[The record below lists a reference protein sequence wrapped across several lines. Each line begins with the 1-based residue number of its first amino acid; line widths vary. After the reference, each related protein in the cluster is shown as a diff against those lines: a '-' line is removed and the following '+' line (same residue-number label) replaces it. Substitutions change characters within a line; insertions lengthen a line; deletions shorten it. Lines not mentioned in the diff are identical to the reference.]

1 MSKAIRE
8 KISYYNLS
16 RIHAKA
22 PKADFYL
29 IIGQRGNGKTVGVLS
44 YFLNKYKENKKR
56 FCYIRRWDE
65 DIKPYRAELL
75 FTGYLNHVVESLF
88 GAGFH
93 IIYYR
98 HKYYLCNDDNEKI
111 DVIGY
116 ALSLSSVAHT
126 KSVSYERVGYI
137 LYDEFIQMSGE
148 RSLPDELSKFDNT
161 LSTIIRGDNAKEG
174 VKIYMCANT
183 VSKFSPY
190 FIRFGIEIN
199 KVNQGDIITREFPID
214 EDEKQVL
221 TIAFE
226 YCAFNPE
233 VSKTINK
240 YTDSDM
246 IKKGLWE
253 IKKVDSI
260 PAAPNSIIKEQLIF
274 TIFEDQANV
283 IVGCFLRREKWATLE
298 VDPDIL
304 ISKPVYH
311 YREFLVLRTIERKSN
326 YFHLSIEKSLSNHNY
341 NDLNLML
348 QDIKEGCDIDF
359 SRQLYSGRV
368 FCDNMFTADYF
379 YNSWVKFSRV
389 SARDLL

>member
-1 MSKAIRE
+1 MSKRIQE
-8 KISYYNLS
+8 KIKYYNLT
-16 RIHAKA
+16 RLHNKA
-22 PKADFYL
+22 PNADFYL

-44 YFLNKYKENKKR
+44 YFLQKYKDTKKR

-75 FTGYLNHVVESLF
+75 FTGYLGSLIEQLF
-88 GAGFH
+88 GAGYH
-93 IIYYR
+93 VTYWR
-98 HKYYLCNDDNEKI
+98 HKYYLCNADNEKI

-137 LYDEFIQMSGE
+137 LYDEFIQMASE
-148 RSLPDELSKFDNT
+148 RQLPDELSKFDNT
-161 LSTIIRGDNAKEG
+161 LSTIIRGENKD
-174 VKIYMCANT
+174 VKIYLCANT

-190 FIRFGIEIN
+190 FVRFGIEIN

-214 EDEKQVL
+214 EDDKTVL
-221 TIAFE
+221 RVAFE
-226 YCAFNPE
+226 YCAFNKE

-260 PAAPNSIIKEQLIF
+260 PAAPNSMVSEKLIF
-274 TIFEDQANV
+274 TIYEDVANS
-283 IVGCFLRREKWATLE
+283 IVGCFLRKEVWATLE
-298 VDPDIL
+298 IDPDIKL
-304 ISKPVYH
+304 TKPVYH
-311 YREFLVLRTIERKSN
+311 VREFLVIRTIERKSN
-326 YFHLSIEKSLSNHNY
+326 YFHLSVEKSLSNHNY
-341 NDLNLML
+341 NDLTMML
-348 QDIKEGCDIDF
+348 DDIKEQCDIDF
-359 SRQLYSGRV
+359 RRQLYSGRV
-368 FCDNMFTADYF
+368 FCDNMFTADIF
-379 YNSWVKFSRV
+379 YNAWVKFSRV